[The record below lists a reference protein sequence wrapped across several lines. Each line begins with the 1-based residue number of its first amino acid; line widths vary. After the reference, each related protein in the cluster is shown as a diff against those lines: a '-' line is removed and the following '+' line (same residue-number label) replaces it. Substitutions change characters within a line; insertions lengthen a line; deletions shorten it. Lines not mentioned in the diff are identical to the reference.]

1 MCPERYLFSPPTTTL
16 VAYKKAPDKK
26 RVYT

>member
-1 MCPERYLFSPPTTTL
+1 MCPERYLFSPPTATL
-16 VAYKKAPDKK
+16 VAYKKVPAKK